1 MQEAQERQAVVEAG
15 LALLTKQAG
24 MKLTLTQKVHS
35 CLGYIVVEM
44 THDNAA
50 NDVLFDTK
58 DKSACLELSFRQAID
73 VQKRNWLATYF
84 NIPPTQVHCVICI
97 CLNCSWHKWHAH

>member
-1 MQEAQERQAVVEAG
+1 MQEAQERQAGVEAA
-15 LALLTKQAG
+15 LALLTNQAG

-44 THDNAA
+44 THDTAA

-58 DKSACLELSFRQAID
+58 DKSLVLKYPSSKQLMF
-73 VQKRNWLATYF
+73 KRGIGWQRTSTYR
-84 NIPPTQVHCVICI
+84 
-97 CLNCSWHKWHAH
+97 LHKYIV